1 MSPPRK
7 KSSRRTLK
15 KGKAPAKQSRKRSGG
30 TRKKTGAAR
39 KKKVLK
45 VKARP
50 TSRKTTKRPA
60 SRPAR
65 SKVSNSAA
73 EKALAARRKDEKAL
87 LDLYERGIKALYS
100 RNYQQAM
107 DLFERLIEHYPE
119 EIELTD
125 RARNFIKICLSQG
138 ATRKQHQPKTAEE
151 MFDVGVMEHNK
162 ANFQRAIEYFQAAL
176 ETDPKG
182 DYIHYA
188 LAASYAQAGDLDLAI
203 QSLQKSIQLNQE
215 NKFLARND
223 PDFEPI
229 RITKEF
235 AAVVEAPKSE

>member
-15 KGKAPAKQSRKRSGG
+15 KGKAPAKQTRKGSSGA
-30 TRKKTGAAR
+30 RKKTGVAG
-39 KKKVLK
+39 KKKALK

-50 TSRKTTKRPA
+50 TSRKTVRPA

-65 SKVSNSAA
+65 SKVSTSPA
-73 EKALAARRKDEKAL
+73 EKALAAHRKDEKAL
-87 LDLYERGIKALYS
+87 LDLYERGIKGLYS

-107 DLFERLIEHYPE
+107 DLFERLIENYPE

-162 ANFQRAIEYFQAAL
+162 ANFKRAVEYFQAAL
-176 ETDPKG
+176 EADPKG

-203 QSLQKSIQLNQE
+203 QCLQKSIQLNPE

-229 RITKEF
+229 RTTKEF